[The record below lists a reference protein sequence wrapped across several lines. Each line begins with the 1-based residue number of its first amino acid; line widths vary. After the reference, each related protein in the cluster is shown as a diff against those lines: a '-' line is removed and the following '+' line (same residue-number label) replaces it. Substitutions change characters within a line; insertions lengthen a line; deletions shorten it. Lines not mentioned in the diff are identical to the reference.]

1 MLWDHHQ
8 YQPVSALKVEIAF
21 ELDLTKQLRLT
32 GKVFPNLTKSIHVFI
47 FFLPYYTLEVHHR
60 HQLPFSDSSF

>member
-8 YQPVSALKVEIAF
+8 YQPVSALKADFVF
-21 ELDLTKQLRLT
+21 KLHLGRQLLLT
-32 GKVFPNLTKSIHVFI
+32 GKVFPTLTKSIHVF
-47 FFLPYYTLEVHHR
+47 FSDPMFTLEVHHR